1 MTDGRYG
8 WGRQIA
14 FSTAQLHRHAQAAQT
29 VRVFS
34 GRTGIFD
41 ILFPLINKVYFDSS
55 LIHKLAERE
64 QSHFSDFKH
73 SGGGHERRINVSC
86 KLKKKRHQ
94 TLESSTKKKKK
105 IHINSHIQL
114 FFSVSFI
121 SMSYW
126 FDVYVI
132 IKEEH
137 LSGLKKKKLSFSFFF
152 FFRHLKSH

>member
-14 FSTAQLHRHAQAAQT
+14 FSTARLHRHVQAAQT

-55 LIHKLAERE
+55 LIHNLAERE
-64 QSHFSDFKH
+64 QRYFSDFKH

-94 TLESSTKKKKK
+94 TLASSMKKKKSIL
-105 IHINSHIQL
+105 IHICSS
-114 FFSVSFI
+114 FFYCL
-121 SMSYW
+121 SYQCLTALT
-126 FDVYVI
+126 FMY
-132 IKEEH
+132 
-137 LSGLKKKKLSFSFFF
+137 LSKRNICQGWKKAFFF